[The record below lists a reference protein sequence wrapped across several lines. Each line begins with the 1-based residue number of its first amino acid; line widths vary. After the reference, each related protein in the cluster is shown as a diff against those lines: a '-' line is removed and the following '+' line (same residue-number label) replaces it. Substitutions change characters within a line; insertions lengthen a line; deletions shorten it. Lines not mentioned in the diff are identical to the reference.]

1 MQSCLSFKLNSPLR
15 DDSGLK
21 KISVCFFFSPFMLRH
36 SKKEGILYGWL
47 WNQLFKNFNI
57 RSVCFKLKWGSWLWC
72 QECLKTKSL
81 CRHLSLIVLPIKT
94 YNSMIY
100 SNFSAKTLKTILT
113 RLQIVCIWFTGVDEK
128 KTYNI
133 WKIIL
138 NKIRDLAPRE
148 FHMSGRWLFQTS
160 CRPSIFG
167 EPDFCCG
174 RGMGRLF

>member
-1 MQSCLSFKLNSPLR
+1 MVDCGINYSR
-15 DDSGLK
+15 
-21 KISVCFFFSPFMLRH
+21 ISTFD
-36 SKKEGILYGWL
+36 
-47 WNQLFKNFNI
+47 LFA
-57 RSVCFKLKWGSWLWC
+57 LKWGSWLWC

-138 NKIRDLAPRE
+138 NKIRDLALRE

-167 EPDFCCG
+167 EPDFCFG
-174 RGMGRLF
+174 RGMGRFFLISLLTQSTVPKKVVTGTFTHSS